1 MEKTRSG
8 NESYILTSGRERMAE
23 ERRTRINRG
32 ALWIAAAIALVVI
45 FFGVRRMTREKLPL
59 RVAESQVQDLIKESS
74 TNGRVEP
81 QQIFEAHAPDATI
94 VKNVYVHVGEQ
105 VRPGQLLVA
114 LDDTNARAR
123 LAAATA
129 ALRAAQAGYQ
139 SVEGGGSHQEQLSL
153 SSNLA
158 KATIDRDQAA
168 KDLDVIQKLAA
179 KGAAAP
185 SEVAQA
191 QLRLEVANAS
201 LHALEEQKTKPFAAV
216 DLSRAQSSVAEAEA
230 ARAAA
235 AEVIAQSN
243 VHAPFAGTIYSLPAT
258 RYGYIEPGGEILQS
272 ADLSKLQVRAYFDEP
287 DLGGLEINDPVSI
300 VWDAKPDLK
309 FHGHITR
316 LPSTVITYG
325 TRNVGEVLV
334 SIEDSNGV
342 LLPNTNV
349 VVTVITHQVHNALTV
364 PREALHIEGGR
375 DYVYVVS
382 RGTLHRVAV
391 QVGAINL
398 TMVQILS
405 GIQEHTVVALGT
417 TNGAPISEGVPV
429 RIVN

>member
-1 MEKTRSG
+1 
-8 NESYILTSGRERMAE
+8 
-23 ERRTRINRG
+23 
-32 ALWIAAAIALVVI
+32 
-45 FFGVRRMTREKLPL
+45 
-59 RVAESQVQDLIKESS
+59 VQDLIKESS

-81 QQIFEAHAPDATI
+81 QQIFEAHAPEATI
-94 VKNVYVHVGEQ
+94 VKYVYVHVGQQ
-105 VRPGQLLVA
+105 VRPGQLLAV
-114 LDDTNARAR
+114 LDDTSARAR

-129 ALRAAQAGYQ
+129 SLRTAEAGYQ
-139 SVEGGGSHQEQLSL
+139 SVQAGGSHQEQLAL
-153 SSNLA
+153 TGNLA
-158 KATIDRDQAA
+158 KATLDRDQAT

-179 KGAAAP
+179 KGAAAS
-185 SEVAQA
+185 SEVTQA
-191 QLRLEVANAS
+191 QLRLQVADAS
-201 LHALEEQKTKPFAAV
+201 LHSLEEQKTKPFAPV
-216 DLSRAQSSVAEAEA
+216 DLTRAQSSVAEAEA
-230 ARAAA
+230 ARTAA

-243 VHAPFAGTIYSLPAT
+243 VRAPFAGTVYSLPAT
-258 RYGYIEPGGEILQS
+258 RYGYIEPGGEILQ
-272 ADLSKLQVRAYFDEP
+272 AANLSKLQVRAYFDEP
-287 DLGGLEINDPVSI
+287 DLGALEMNDPVSI

-375 DYVYVVS
+375 DYVYVVT
-382 RGTLHRVAV
+382 RGTLHRVPV

-405 GIQEHTVVALGT
+405 GITEHTVVALGT

>member
-1 MEKTRSG
+1 
-8 NESYILTSGRERMAE
+8 MAE
-23 ERRTRINRG
+23 ERRKRISSG
-32 ALWIAAAIALVVI
+32 ALWIAAAIALVLI
-45 FFGVRRMTREKLPL
+45 FFGVRRMTREKLPV

-81 QQIFEAHAPDATI
+81 QQIFEAHAPEAAI
-94 VKNVYVHVGEQ
+94 VKDVYVHVGEQ
-105 VRPGQLLVA
+105 VRPGQLLAV
-114 LDDTNARAR
+114 LDDTSARAR

-129 ALRAAQAGYQ
+129 SLRTAEAGYQ
-139 SVEGGGSHQEQLSL
+139 SVQAGGSHQEQLAL
-153 SSNLA
+153 TGNLA
-158 KATIDRDQAA
+158 KATLDRDQAA

-179 KGAAAP
+179 KGAAAS
-185 SEVAQA
+185 SEVTQA
-191 QLRLEVANAS
+191 QLRLQVADAS
-201 LHALEEQKTKPFAAV
+201 LHSLEEQKTKPFAPV
-216 DLSRAQSSVAEAEA
+216 DLTRAQSSMAEAEA
-230 ARAAA
+230 ARTAA

-243 VHAPFAGTIYSLPAT
+243 VRAPFAGTVYSLPAT
-258 RYGYIEPGGEILQS
+258 RYGYIEPGGEILQ
-272 ADLSKLQVRAYFDEP
+272 AANLSKLQVRAYFDEP
-287 DLGGLEINDPVSI
+287 DLGALEMNDPVSI

-309 FHGHITR
+309 FHGRITR

-364 PREALHIEGGR
+364 PREALHIEGGA
-375 DYVYVVS
+375 DYVYVVT
-382 RGTLHRVAV
+382 RGTLHRVPV

-405 GIQEHTVVALGT
+405 GITEHTMVALGT